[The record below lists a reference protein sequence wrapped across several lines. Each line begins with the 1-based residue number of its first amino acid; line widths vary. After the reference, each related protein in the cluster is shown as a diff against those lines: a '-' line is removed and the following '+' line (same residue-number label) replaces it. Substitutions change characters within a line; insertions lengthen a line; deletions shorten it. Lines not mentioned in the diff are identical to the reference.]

1 MADQGQRTEQATDRR
16 IEKARKEGNFAV
28 SKDFVSALQ
37 FTAFVALLSAFST
50 EFLLKSRELMCFLL
64 ARGFQVELTSGEVV
78 RLFRDLIAPAAV
90 PLLLGGLLLMLITV
104 GIQLGTTKLGISL
117 KKLQPDIKR
126 LDPLQ
131 KLKGIPRQNVPQFL
145 QAVAML
151 PLFLY
156 AVYVIAS
163 SNIAAFLGLPL
174 LGVEAGLQRLGVSIQ
189 ELLWKAT
196 ALFLILGCIDLV
208 RQRRRYQ
215 KDLRMSKQEVRDEF
229 KEVEG
234 DPHTKARIRRLQR
247 DLVRKQMMKD
257 VETASAVVVNPTH
270 YAVALRY
277 DLDSMAAPKVVAK
290 GRNFLAQRIRERAA
304 EREIPIVENPPLA
317 RALYKSVEVGQDIP
331 VHLYR
336 AVAEILAYIYR
347 IANRNLPRDEGRRTQ
362 GG

>member
-64 ARGFQVELTSGEVV
+64 ARGFQVELTPGEVI

-145 QAVAML
+145 QAVAMM

-189 ELLWKAT
+189 ELLWKAA
-196 ALFLILGCIDLV
+196 ALFLILGFIHFV
-208 RQRRRYQ
+208 RRA
-215 KDLRMSKQEVRDEF
+215 
-229 KEVEG
+229 G
-234 DPHTKARIRRLQR
+234 ATGRIC
-247 DLVRKQMMKD
+247 
-257 VETASAVVVNPTH
+257 
-270 YAVALRY
+270 
-277 DLDSMAAPKVVAK
+277 
-290 GRNFLAQRIRERAA
+290 G
-304 EREIPIVENPPLA
+304 
-317 RALYKSVEVGQDIP
+317 
-331 VHLYR
+331 
-336 AVAEILAYIYR
+336 
-347 IANRNLPRDEGRRTQ
+347 
-362 GG
+362 